1 MIILQTDQCV
11 RDGPSL
17 LLSRPLWIVFLTCSL
32 LVGPLVGGYLC
43 PGCGLVSF
51 SSLVAFARAVGG
63 FLGCLS
69 SARVMG
75 LFYLVGFPFGL
86 CWFCFG
92 LMPLFLY
99 L

>member
-69 SARVMG
+69 SARVMACFIW
-75 LFYLVGFPFGL
+75 LVFHLAYVGFVSG
-86 CWFCFG
+86 
-92 LMPLFLY
+92 
-99 L
+99 